1 MRKKILGCGIILFFG
16 LITGCSHNYLTTTH
30 QTYQADQMS
39 AIIKGQC
46 PTKAHLCYTIDHQS
60 RLYAL
65 TNNKGSFVVSVP
77 RSNEKQNVRL
87 CSNYHGHKEFKSVKI
102 KASRP
107 VMNYAQFAQKY
118 NYLHLGQS
126 SASSIPLIINNEMKN
141 LSIAPK
147 ATLRVNVQNQQLM
160 GLTLIYPLAHLKS
173 KDQKMAMA
181 QSIMR
186 ITTLTGANGPQIL
199 RQLNQETRRLRRGK
213 TVLRTITSNGR
224 QIQTSITAQ
233 ALYVY
238 LTHQ

>member
-1 MRKKILGCGIILFFG
+1 MRKKILGCGVILFFG
-16 LITGCSHNYLTTTH
+16 LLTGCSHNYLTTTH
-30 QTYQADQMS
+30 QTYQADQMA

-46 PTKAHLCYTIDHQS
+46 PAKAHLSYTINHQS
-60 RLYAL
+60 RLHAL

-77 RSNEKQNVRL
+77 RSNEEQNVRL
-87 CSNYHGHKEFKSVKI
+87 CSNYHGHKEFKSVKV
-102 KASRP
+102 KANRP
-107 VMNYAQFAQKY
+107 VMTYAQFAQKY
-118 NYLHLGQS
+118 NYLHLEQ

-141 LSIAPK
+141 LSIAPQ

-199 RQLNQETRRLRRGK
+199 QQLNQETRRLRRGK

-224 QIQTSITAQ
+224 QIQTSITNQ